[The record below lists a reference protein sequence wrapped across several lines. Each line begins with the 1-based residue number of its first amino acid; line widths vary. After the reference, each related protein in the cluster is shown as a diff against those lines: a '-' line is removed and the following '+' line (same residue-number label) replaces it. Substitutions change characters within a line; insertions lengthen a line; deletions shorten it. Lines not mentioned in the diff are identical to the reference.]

1 MKKGVFKVVDE
12 KICCDNGCKPLMLK
26 WVNKMKGEKC
36 RSRLVCREMKKA
48 KIRDE
53 QLGPEDVFSPLP
65 PSEGLKM
72 LVSTMMA
79 GHDDGN
85 HVDGPFEMAT
95 WDVSRAHFYGEARRW
110 IYTYL
115 PEGSKLASWPDFA
128 EACTERG
135 TQRQSGETHGQM
147 C

>member
-1 MKKGVFKVVDE
+1 
-12 KICCDNGCKPLMLK
+12 
-26 WVNKMKGEKC
+26 MKGEKC
-36 RSRLVCREMKKA
+36 RSRLVCREIKRA
-48 KIRDE
+48 KDRDE
-53 QLGPEDVFSPLP
+53 QFGPEDVFSPMP

-72 LVSTMMA
+72 LVSTVMT

-95 WDVSRAHFYGEARRW
+95 WDVSRAHLYGEASRW
-110 IYTYL
+110 IYTFL
-115 PEGSKLASWPDFA
+115 PEGHEQFGKLARLCRSM
-128 EACTERG
+128 